1 MAAKIL
7 EAEIRTIEE
16 RLVYA
21 EPENP
26 WLKLY
31 FDRVRFPDG
40 SIGRYNRVVEGA
52 GHPGVAVLPISAAGV
67 GLVRQYRYAIADYQW
82 EIPRGY
88 GDGPDSAAEASR
100 ELLEET
106 GLSPLRLID
115 LGSIH
120 PNSAIFATRVA
131 LFVAQCDPAPA
142 ERIVDA
148 RELVQFK
155 WFAVA
160 EAMAAAESGLISD
173 AMTLSALL
181 RARLRRLI

>member
-1 MAAKIL
+1 MEAK
-7 EAEIRTIEE
+7 IRTIEE

-52 GHPGVAVLPISAAGV
+52 GHPGVAALPISAAGV
-67 GLVRQYRYAIADYQW
+67 GLVQQYRYAIADHRW

-88 GDGPDSAAEASR
+88 GDAPDSAAEAGR

-115 LGSIH
+115 LGIIH
-120 PNSAIFATRVA
+120 PNAAIFATRVA
-131 LFVAQCDPAPA
+131 LFAAQCGPVPA
-142 ERIVDA
+142 ERVVDP
-148 RELVQFK
+148 REVVEFK
-155 WFAVA
+155 WFAVE